1 MFVFATC
8 FVDSFLSLN
17 QELAGTASLSSNPFN
32 PWNPLW
38 LMNCPHDPQTSIEKL
53 DFVFYPSPYT
63 LDAWNADVQRLWDQ
77 CRVLS
82 TLHSPSTHP
91 PLTLHS
97 DVIIKG
103 KSSQREMWN
112 NYCLTSN
119 ESYRT
124 GKAKLVLF
132 SVGSKLWF
140 RRLRTPSP
148 CPSDWWFVLIAS
160 FASINVW

>member
-1 MFVFATC
+1 MTLLLTL
-8 FVDSFLSLN
+8 DDI
-17 QELAGTASLSSNPFN
+17 TARRWWDYGSSPTALRLVKLWMKAKTLILRFTLH
-32 PWNPLW
+32 PPLW
-38 LMNCPHDPQTSIEKL
+38 MLEMPMYKGFETS
-53 DFVFYPSPYT
+53 VGCSP
-63 LDAWNADVQRLWDQ
+63 
-77 CRVLS
+77 
-82 TLHSPSTHP
+82 PSTHP

>member
-1 MFVFATC
+1 M
-8 FVDSFLSLN
+8 
-17 QELAGTASLSSNPFN
+17 TASGWWVWLKRNSSSSAIIRMHFRTVPMTHKQISKSLILCFT
-32 PWNPLW
+32 PHPTLW
-38 LMNCPHDPQTSIEKL
+38 MLEMPMYKGFETS
-53 DFVFYPSPYT
+53 VGCSP
-63 LDAWNADVQRLWDQ
+63 
-77 CRVLS
+77 
-82 TLHSPSTHP
+82 PSTHP